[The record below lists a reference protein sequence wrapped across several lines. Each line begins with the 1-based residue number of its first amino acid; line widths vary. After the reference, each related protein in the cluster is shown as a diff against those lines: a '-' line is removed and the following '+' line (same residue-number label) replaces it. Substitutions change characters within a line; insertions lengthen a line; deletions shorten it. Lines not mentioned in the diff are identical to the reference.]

1 MNDLTSSEHKA
12 MLEEIERIDDVDV
25 CIQKIKQIL
34 ALKIALESVDRFRE
48 QSVKYAQLE
57 AAALIRVVELG
68 GISQLTKRLRN
79 TAEWLF
85 DMSDEDRASYIAM
98 CSDGATIDNLY
109 MREVGDPIKLAER
122 IRGAEAVR
130 KDALCEVKENGIVE
144 LSEYSDRIRK
154 ALGREHK
161 QTADDMID
169 GMRRHLLRGGA
180 VGVGDGSCVFVMPM
194 PENEEAVKEAI
205 IARFKSVCH
214 DMQSIKEISKK
225 SGVKVSY
232 EDLGVKPYGGAR
244 TGHLWVSH
252 LAVALA
258 SMGVLSDDEHFFEK
272 VVRSDFAAEMKWARE
287 TIGVSKRKY
296 IKLAYEREFGDNKE
310 TTEC

>member
-1 MNDLTSSEHKA
+1 MSDLTSSEHKA
-12 MLEEIERIDDVDV
+12 MLEEIEHIDDVDV

-34 ALKIALESVDRFRE
+34 ALKTALESVDRFRE
-48 QSVKYAQLE
+48 QSVKYARLE

-68 GISQLTKRLRN
+68 GMNQLPKRLRS
-79 TAEWLF
+79 TAEWLS
-85 DMSDEDRASYIAM
+85 DMNVEERAEYIAM
-98 CSDGATIDNLY
+98 CSDGATIDYVY

-122 IRGAEAVR
+122 IRAAETVR
-130 KDALCEVKENGIVE
+130 KDALCEVKEYGIVD
-144 LSEYSDRIRK
+144 LSEYNDRVKK

-180 VGVGDGSCVFVMPM
+180 VGVGDGSRVFVMPM
-194 PENEEAVKEAI
+194 PENEEAVKDAI
-205 IARFKSVCH
+205 ITRFKSVCH

-232 EDLGVKPYGGAR
+232 EDLGVKPYSGAR

-252 LAVALA
+252 LAIALA
-258 SMGVLSDDEHFFEK
+258 SMGVLSDNEEFLTEA
-272 VVRSDFAAEMKWARE
+272 VESDFAEEIKWAKTTLGISR
-287 TIGVSKRKY
+287 RNF
-296 IKLAYEREFGDNKE
+296 IKKQYEKEFGAAAQV
-310 TTEC
+310 